1 MGRKKYDNPKE
12 TRTKKHAN
20 QEANTRSYIEER
32 VAWAVWQ
39 VTRKPN
45 KDFPDDVNKRALGLM
60 PQDSP
65 QQEYFEHFIQNP
77 EEDLRRNAKG
87 EREAE
92 GYVLFFENK
101 SDAESQAERLER
113 VMKKCGLLG
122 RVHASVTKVGKEDR
136 AEYQLEPEWKFKLR
150 ITAVKKED
158 LSGLNRHEESLYLR
172 ALRAEEE
179 LGEYQ

>member
-1 MGRKKYDNPKE
+1 M
-12 TRTKKHAN
+12 
-20 QEANTRSYIEER
+20 
-32 VAWAVWQ
+32 
-39 VTRKPN
+39 
-45 KDFPDDVNKRALGLM
+45 
-60 PQDSP
+60 
-65 QQEYFEHFIQNP
+65 
-77 EEDLRRNAKG
+77 RRNAKG

-122 RVHASVTKVGKEDR
+122 RVHASVTKVGKEDK